1 MANVI
6 LHKKDKVKLDKSTFL
21 FTFDEEMNVYKLW
34 VSTKVENCSGLLKAC
49 ICSVAGFDF

>member
-21 FTFDEEMNVYKLW
+21 FTFDEEMNVYELW
-34 VSTKVENCSGLLKAC
+34 VSTKVENC
-49 ICSVAGFDF
+49 